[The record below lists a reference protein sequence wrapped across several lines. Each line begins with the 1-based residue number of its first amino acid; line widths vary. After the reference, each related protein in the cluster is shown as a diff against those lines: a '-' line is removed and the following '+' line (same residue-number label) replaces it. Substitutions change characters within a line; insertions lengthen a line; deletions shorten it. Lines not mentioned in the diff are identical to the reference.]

1 MPEFKYTSKQEMTP
15 RFGQKFATTYYR
27 FTGAERL
34 RLHRHMRK
42 LLEDFF
48 WSIDDQTMRAPLR
61 GFPRQG
67 RQPNYS
73 AYDILEDL
81 YDYVVADS
89 KDVPSGM
96 LGRWNRL
103 SEGMTGDWEIT
114 PVSSIEEHTPRVQS
128 ENFARLF
135 RETK

>member
-1 MPEFKYTSKQEMTP
+1 
-15 RFGQKFATTYYR
+15 
-27 FTGAERL
+27 
-34 RLHRHMRK
+34 MRK

-103 SEGMTGDWEIT
+103 SEGMSGDWEIT
-114 PVSSIEEHTPRVQS
+114 PVSSIEEHQPRVQS